1 MQLLA
6 KEKDDQIAM
15 NKGPK
20 ISTKEK
26 RRTEEAKPKG
36 PAVSQRHHCLIWGEY
51 VNVLLDRPQ
60 KIFFYFAVFDQFNV
74 LLLIMLLHCHKIG
87 EYLNKDH
94 SFQKSSDQ

>member
-26 RRTEEAKPKG
+26 RRTEEAKP
-36 PAVSQRHHCLIWGEY
+36 
-51 VNVLLDRPQ
+51 
-60 KIFFYFAVFDQFNV
+60 
-74 LLLIMLLHCHKIG
+74 
-87 EYLNKDH
+87 
-94 SFQKSSDQ
+94 

>member
-26 RRTEEAKPKG
+26 TRTEESKPKG
-36 PAVSQRHHCLIWGEY
+36 PAVFQRHHCLIWGEH
-51 VNVLLDRPQ
+51 VNELFESTS
-60 KIFFYFAVFDQFNV
+60 KNIIIFF
-74 LLLIMLLHCHKIG
+74 
-87 EYLNKDH
+87 
-94 SFQKSSDQ
+94 SFRPI

>member
-26 RRTEEAKPKG
+26 RRKEEAKPKG

-51 VNVLLDRPQ
+51 VNVLFGSTSKNILLFCSLRP
-60 KIFFYFAVFDQFNV
+60 I
-74 LLLIMLLHCHKIG
+74 
-87 EYLNKDH
+87 
-94 SFQKSSDQ
+94 